1 MMTSAAAAADALRRR
16 LRASPRPVVSV
27 VLTVTAVVAAV
38 LALSALLN
46 PTEVI
51 LRVACVPATTT
62 PGTGRKQQGSP
73 LGVVQRVKDALEA
86 TATCAHLG
94 SESPTWRSKILAP
107 GWLTPEGCCF
117 LYLLARESRGAF
129 AEQGPF
135 LGRSTTCI
143 AAGLEDQ
150 RSQAQHTARLG
161 SSSSPAAK
169 AAAAPLPP
177 RRVFMTTDV
186 FPVGAAFADKVGP
199 DDAWARGSGNYWEHV
214 TNKEMVR
221 FWVNGK
227 EAGEMDEKT
236 YLAKV
241 GRYVDHGGQLDW
253 LRHNLAQS
261 GLLASVHIVA
271 GSVPPPIPYE
281 VIWSDASHNPTELE
295 ENWPGWHSLAVL
307 AEAEHG
313 SVAFAFHDAT
323 DEMREL
329 IRSRFLGVCRAILA
343 DVQVGVIY
351 ALEVTGCRQGAA

>member
-1 MMTSAAAAADALRRR
+1 MVMTSAAAAADALRRR
-16 LRASPRPVVSV
+16 LRASPHPVVSV
-27 VLTVTAVVAAV
+27 VLTVTAVVALV

-46 PTEVI
+46 PGS
-51 LRVACVPATTT
+51 AGSMA
-62 PGTGRKQQGSP
+62 GSASKQQGSP

-86 TATCAHLG
+86 TATCALLG
-94 SESPTWRSKILAP
+94 SEATTWHGLALAP
-107 GWLTPEGCCF
+107 GWLTNKECCL
-117 LYLLARESRGAF
+117 LYLLAQKSSGAF

-161 SSSSPAAK
+161 SSSSPAA
-169 AAAAPLPP
+169 ALPP
-177 RRVFMTTDV
+177 RRVFLTTDV

-199 DDAWARGSGNYWEHV
+199 DDAWARGSGNYWHHV
-214 TNKEMVR
+214 KEDQIRLMVS
-221 FWVNGK
+221 GK
-227 EAGEMDEKT
+227 EAGGKDETT
-236 YLAKV
+236 YLAKI
-241 GRYVDHGGQLDW
+241 GKFMDRGGQLDW

-281 VIWSDASHNPTELE
+281 VIWTDASHNPTEIE

-313 SVAFAFHDAT
+313 SVAFAFHDTT
-323 DEMREL
+323 DELRAIL
-329 IRSRFLGVCRAILA
+329 RSRFLGVCRAILA
-343 DVQVGVIY
+343 DVQVGEIY
-351 ALEVTGCRQGAA
+351 AMDVVGCRQGR